1 MTHFGEFSN
10 SGLNLS
16 IFHFFKQNLD
26 PVFIFTTL
34 FVKNYACASIL
45 YFQVTP
51 KIYFQR
57 VTVVGRGFPLWQ
69 RLTGGWGGD
78 FHPQFRTHLQT
89 IFKNDIFYVN

>member
-10 SGLNLS
+10 YGLNRS
-16 IFHFFKQNLD
+16 NFHFFKQNLD

-51 KIYFQR
+51 KIFLKADGCRPRFSVRQR
-57 VTVVGRGFPLWQ
+57 PRGEW
-69 RLTGGWGGD
+69 WGT
-78 FHPQFRTHLQT
+78 FTPQL
-89 IFKNDIFYVN
+89 V